1 MNSVN
6 KKVAGT
12 SAVGGAKKPLGG
24 VKPVAAPRTT
34 TKTILKI
41 KLSSNNINLLNST
54 VKTFVTSLKKVWS
67 KYSGPIPLPTD
78 IEKFTVNRSPHVYKK
93 SQEQFEIRTH
103 SILIVLRDPNHDV
116 IQSISGIEL
125 PSGVNVKIK
134 VENY

>member
-1 MNSVN
+1 MNSAN
-6 KKVAGT
+6 KKGVGA
-12 SAVGGAKKPLGG
+12 SATTG
-24 VKPVAAPRTT
+24 VKKSPVQKPAGSRTT

-41 KLSSNNINLLNST
+41 KLSSHNINLLNST
-54 VKTFVTSLKKVWS
+54 VKSFVSSLKKVWS